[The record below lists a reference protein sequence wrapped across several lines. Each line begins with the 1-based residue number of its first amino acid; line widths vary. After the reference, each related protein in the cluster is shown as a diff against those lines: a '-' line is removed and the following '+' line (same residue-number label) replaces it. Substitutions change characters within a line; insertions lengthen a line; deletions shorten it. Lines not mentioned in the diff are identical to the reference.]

1 MEKTSKPNRGNKPH
15 QKLKP
20 YAVLQYLMKRSDE
33 DHVESAARIVAFL
46 QENCG
51 IDAERRSIYRDIEEI
66 NAVALMLEE
75 DCTIDEA
82 RAMLAEDETGDLKTV
97 VYDGRKKGFYLR
109 QRHFDLNDVRL
120 LAECVYAAK
129 FVNEGQAK
137 RLVNVVC
144 DLVSEHQAERI
155 RHNTFL
161 TDRVKTN
168 NKNVLNN
175 ISVINDAMSRR
186 LDGKAKKPEA
196 ISFKYLRYNIDDL
209 SHQVESHRGKTYY
222 VEPYQLMINDG
233 NYYLLGIETGSGEE
247 RTYRVDRM
255 KDIHRTGSPRKYDK
269 VFRQID
275 VKTYAQRVFS
285 MYGGKPARITLLCD
299 MRLLDVMVE
308 RFGLKNAVYRKVD
321 GEHFSVSTKVEV
333 SEQFFGWLTGFGTKV
348 KLTDDSKMDD
358 GTSVVEDFEKYLDK
372 IKAMY

>member
-33 DHVESAARIVAFL
+33 DHVESAAKIVAFL

-82 RAMLAEDETGDLKTV
+82 RVMLKEDVTGELKIV
-97 VYDGRKKGFYLR
+97 VYDGCQKGFYLR

-137 RLVNVVC
+137 RLVKVVC
-144 DLVSEHQAERI
+144 DLVSEYQAERI

-161 TDRVKTN
+161 ADRTKTN

-175 ISVINDAMSRR
+175 ISIINDAMSRR
-186 LDGKAKKPEA
+186 LEGKAKRPEA
-196 ISFKYLRYNIDDL
+196 IKFKYLRHTIDDL
-209 SHQVESHRGKTYY
+209 SQQIEGRRGKTYY

-233 NYYLLGIETGSGEE
+233 NYYLLAIEYWSGKE

-255 KDIHRTGSPRKYDK
+255 KDIQRTGTPRKHEE
-269 VFRQID
+269 VFRKID
-275 VKTYAQRVFS
+275 IKTYAQRVFS
-285 MYGGKPARITLLCD
+285 MYGGTPARITLLCD
-299 MRLLDVMVE
+299 MRLLDVMIE
-308 RFGLKNAVYRKVD
+308 RFGLKSAVYQKVD
-321 GEHFSVSTKVEV
+321 DAHFSVSTKVEV

-348 KLTDDSKMDD
+348 KLTDDSKIDD
-358 GTSVVEDFEKYLDK
+358 GTSVAEDFKKYLGE
-372 IKAMY
+372 ITAQY